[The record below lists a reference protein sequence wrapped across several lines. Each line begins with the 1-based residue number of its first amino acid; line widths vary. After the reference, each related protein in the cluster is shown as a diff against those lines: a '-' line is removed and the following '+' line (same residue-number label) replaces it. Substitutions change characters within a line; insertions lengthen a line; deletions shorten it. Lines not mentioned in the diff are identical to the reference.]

1 MDAWIYNSKFTI
13 LHWLDQI
20 IEEVSEN
27 GEDAQFREFEEIFEH
42 LEYIF
47 ENEMETWNVSNIHK
61 QAYNVCII
69 SLYICKRS
77 LYHSPSKI
85 IINYV
90 CIGFVVEL

>member
-61 QAYNVCII
+61 QAYNEMMQTFLYTSSSKVSVCLIAIQVNKQYVVCI
-69 SLYICKRS
+69 Y
-77 LYHSPSKI
+77 
-85 IINYV
+85 
-90 CIGFVVEL
+90 